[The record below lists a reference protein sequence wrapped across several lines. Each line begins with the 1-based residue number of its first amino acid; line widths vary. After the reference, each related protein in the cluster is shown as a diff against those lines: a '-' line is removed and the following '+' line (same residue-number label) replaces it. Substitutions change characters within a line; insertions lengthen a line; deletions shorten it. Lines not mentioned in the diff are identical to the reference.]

1 MLRRADLTSRADF
14 RLGNLRISPAR
25 RLVEG
30 PAGTRHVEPQVM
42 HVFLRLLDAQG
53 QVVTRDQLFQDCWAG
68 VMVGDDSLNR
78 AIAGVRQIA
87 TSSGSAAF
95 ELQTI
100 PRTGYL
106 LHRLSETGRLEESE
120 PELQRA
126 IDSALDCWR
135 AGIPSDDPDV
145 IAKLEEATNAAPDVP
160 RGWGVLALLLRK
172 AVEYA
177 PPEQSF
183 KLIQRCEEAGR
194 RALSLDPR
202 QSDAHVAL
210 AGVMP
215 LLGNWLTARQRLLDV
230 LAADPD
236 HRPARHDL
244 AVLEMA
250 TGRPSAARP
259 LIERLITEDPLAA
272 TLYYKRIYHLWTFGE
287 VDELEIVATRA
298 MQLWPRHPAI
308 WMARFWTLLFTAR
321 PEQARRLALD
331 EHVALPMPPPMA
343 QLLCG
348 ICAVRSSSASAEER
362 HAMIEEATVLA
373 KRGPVLAVAALLSL
387 LALEAVPRALEVA
400 YSYYLGRGT
409 EATPFWRGVEDAQ
422 VTDQT
427 RRITQLLFLPCA
439 AELRASP
446 SFQGLCR
453 DLGLSGYWKAA
464 DLIPDHL
471 A

>member
-1 MLRRADLTSRADF
+1 
-14 RLGNLRISPAR
+14 
-25 RLVEG
+25 
-30 PAGTRHVEPQVM
+30 
-42 HVFLRLLDAQG
+42 
-53 QVVTRDQLFQDCWAG
+53 
-68 VMVGDDSLNR
+68 
-78 AIAGVRQIA
+78 
-87 TSSGSAAF
+87 
-95 ELQTI
+95 
-100 PRTGYL
+100 
-106 LHRLSETGRLEESE
+106 
-120 PELQRA
+120 
-126 IDSALDCWR
+126 
-135 AGIPSDDPDV
+135 
-145 IAKLEEATNAAPDVP
+145 
-160 RGWGVLALLLRK
+160 
-172 AVEYA
+172 
-177 PPEQSF
+177 
-183 KLIQRCEEAGR
+183 
-194 RALSLDPR
+194 
-202 QSDAHVAL
+202 
-210 AGVMP
+210 
-215 LLGNWLTARQRLLDV
+215 
-230 LAADPD
+230 
-236 HRPARHDL
+236 
-244 AVLEMA
+244 
-250 TGRPSAARP
+250 
-259 LIERLITEDPLAA
+259 
-272 TLYYKRIYHLWTFGE
+272 
-287 VDELEIVATRA
+287 
-298 MQLWPRHPAI
+298 
-308 WMARFWTLLFTAR
+308 MARFWTLLFTAR

-453 DLGLSGYWKAA
+453 DLGLSDYWKAA

>member
-53 QVVTRDQLFQDCWAG
+53 EVVTRDQLFHDCWAG

-87 TSSGSAAF
+87 ISSGSAAF
-95 ELQTI
+95 ELQTF

-215 LLGNWLTARQRLLDV
+215 LLGN
-230 LAADPD
+230 
-236 HRPARHDL
+236 
-244 AVLEMA
+244 
-250 TGRPSAARP
+250 
-259 LIERLITEDPLAA
+259 
-272 TLYYKRIYHLWTFGE
+272 
-287 VDELEIVATRA
+287 
-298 MQLWPRHPAI
+298 
-308 WMARFWTLLFTAR
+308 
-321 PEQARRLALD
+321 
-331 EHVALPMPPPMA
+331 
-343 QLLCG
+343 
-348 ICAVRSSSASAEER
+348 
-362 HAMIEEATVLA
+362 
-373 KRGPVLAVAALLSL
+373 
-387 LALEAVPRALEVA
+387 
-400 YSYYLGRGT
+400 
-409 EATPFWRGVEDAQ
+409 
-422 VTDQT
+422 
-427 RRITQLLFLPCA
+427 
-439 AELRASP
+439 
-446 SFQGLCR
+446 
-453 DLGLSGYWKAA
+453 
-464 DLIPDHL
+464 
-471 A
+471 